1 MTPQEII
8 NEAQLLGVRIILN
21 PSGGLSLVGNTSVV
35 TESFKATVT
44 ENRQQIIDY
53 LKANAPLP
61 AGINP
66 EVQPTKKYVVGQNNM
81 VFFAVT
87 GPTSF
92 GPRPSFG
99 LTSNDPNV
107 KFPADLYPPIS
118 SPLKRTGLS
127 GGSTPANLVNTFN
140 GGTGNITFTVN
151 GSTGSNVTGATM
163 FNIEVV
169 NTFNG
174 ATGTIEGVNT
184 FNGATGT
191 IEGVNTF
198 NGATGSIV
206 GVNSVNGQ
214 TGAVTLVDLIGVSTV
229 NGVSGDVQVVSS
241 LNGATGVVE
250 AVTSF
255 NGNTGAVEGVSSV
268 NGGTGNVAA
277 VNTFNGVAGA
287 VEGVNTF
294 NGDTGAIEGVN
305 TFNGNTGTIEGVAS
319 VNGATGAVTN
329 IAAINATNL
338 FSSNQEFAGSVAVSG
353 GISLQTS
360 GITFPDGTHQSTAF
374 RAGLKYTVTH
384 TGSAETPSAGGVKMT
399 SNFSGT
405 AVDILSIH
413 DTDANGNDISSIMT
427 LFASNGGFIQLLKE
441 DGTELLIAAID
452 ATETS
457 LATFSSSVLTII
469 DTSGI
474 EVDTSP
480 SVNDVVYVYIIPNLV
495 NAVQTIGGFQGNIQ
509 VTPQNAI
516 HGLTINEIASVPYL
530 GIDET
535 QRIRTAGI
543 STNGGICFPD
553 GSHLI
558 SGKEVAQFTI
568 QSSSGIAA
576 DEKLDALKFIPFN
589 ATVKEVGLRTSITG
603 GVTASFV
610 QAGTDPFGAATTNA
624 RTLATIELGQTGNDF
639 GFTSATISSSAITGG
654 SFVYLD
660 IDAISG
666 GITGIQAF
674 MTFEGT

>member
-174 ATGTIEGVNT
+174 ATGTVEGVNT

-268 NGGTGNVAA
+268 NGGTGSVAA

-294 NGDTGAIEGVN
+294 NGNTGAIEGVN

-353 GISLQTS
+353 GMSLQTS
-360 GITFPDGTHQSTAF
+360 GITFPDGTHQPTAARSGF
-374 RAGLKYTVTH
+374 RYQSVSSGGGLGTPSSGFIDIDTLSELDTMTINNTDKEGNDLEPLFQELRDNGGYLEVSNGDFSQVFAATIVSQADDDNTVT
-384 TGSAETPSAGGVKMT
+384 TGETTIVVGSTTTQIQNTNLIEQGLDQQNITDIYLRIVPNAASYVRTNATNLFT
-399 SNFSGT
+399 SNQEFQGSVAVSG
-405 AVDILSIH
+405 
-413 DTDANGNDISSIMT
+413 GISM
-427 LFASNGGFIQLLKE
+427 Q
-441 DGTELLIAAID
+441 
-452 ATETS
+452 
-457 LATFSSSVLTII
+457 
-469 DTSGI
+469 TSGI
-474 EVDTSP
+474 T
-480 SVNDVVYVYIIPNLV
+480 
-495 NAVQTIGGFQGNIQ
+495 
-509 VTPQNAI
+509 
-516 HGLTINEIASVPYL
+516 
-530 GIDET
+530 
-535 QRIRTAGI
+535 
-543 STNGGICFPD
+543 FPD
-553 GSHLI
+553 GTHQNTAAS
-558 SGKEVAQFTI
+558 SSKQVAHFTI
-568 QSSSGIAA
+568 QASSGIAA
-576 DEKLDALKFIPFN
+576 NEKLDALKFVPEN
-589 ATVKEVGLRTSITG
+589 STVTEVGLKTSITG

-610 QAGTDPFGAATTNA
+610 QAGTDPFGAATTGA

-639 GFTSATISSSAITGG
+639 GFTSSTIASSAITGG

-660 IDAISG
+660 VTSISG
-666 GITGIQAF
+666 GITGLQAF
-674 MTFEGT
+674 MTFEGA

>member
-8 NEAQLLGVRIILN
+8 SEAQLQGVRIILN
-21 PSGGLSLVGNTSVV
+21 PSGGISLVGNTSII
-35 TESFKATVT
+35 TDSFKSLVT
-44 ENRQQIIDY
+44 ENREEIIDY
-53 LKANAPLP
+53 LTQNNPLP
-61 AGINP
+61 AGVDPNAK
-66 EVQPTKKYVVGQNNM
+66 PTTKYVVGQNNM
-81 VFFAVT
+81 VFTTVT
-87 GPTSF
+87 GPTTE
-92 GPRPSFG
+92 GVVRAVG
-99 LTSNDPNV
+99 KTSASAGV

-118 SPLKRTGLS
+118 NPFKRAGLS
-127 GGSTPANLVNTFN
+127 GGVTSPNIVNTFN
-140 GGTGNITFTVN
+140 GGTGDITFTIN
-151 GSTGSNVTGATM
+151 GITGSNVTGATM

-184 FNGATGT
+184 FNGATG
-191 IEGVNTF
+191 
-198 NGATGSIV
+198 SIV
-206 GVNSVNGQ
+206 GVNSVNGA
-214 TGAVTLVDLIGVSTV
+214 TGAVTLVDLVGVNTV
-229 NGVSGDVQVVSS
+229 NGVSGDVQVVSTF
-241 LNGATGVVE
+241 NGATGTVEGVNSVNGSTGAVTISSTTVNGVAGTVE
-250 AVTSF
+250 AVSSF
-255 NGNTGAVEGVSSV
+255 NGNTGTV
-268 NGGTGNVAA
+268 
-277 VNTFNGVAGA
+277 
-287 VEGVNTF
+287 
-294 NGDTGAIEGVN
+294 
-305 TFNGNTGTIEGVAS
+305 EGVAS

-353 GISLQTS
+353 GISMQTS

-384 TGSAETPSAGGVKMT
+384 TGAAESPSAGGIKMA
-399 SNFSGT
+399 SNISGS
-405 AVDILSIH
+405 AVDILAIH

-427 LFASNGGFIQLLKE
+427 LFASNGGFVQILKE

-452 ATETS
+452 AGETG
-457 LATFSSSVLTII
+457 LAGFSSSVLTI
-469 DTSGI
+469 TASSGI

-480 SVNDVVYVYIIPNLV
+480 SVNDVVYVYVIPNLV
-495 NAVQTIGGFQGNIQ
+495 TAVQTIGGATGNIQ
-509 VTPQNAI
+509 VSGGTTGG
-516 HGLTINEIASVPYL
+516 GLTMETIANVGYL
-530 GIDET
+530 GIDSQQT
-535 QRIRTAGI
+535 IHVSGI
-543 STNGGICFPD
+543 STNAGVTFAD

-558 SGKEVAQFTI
+558 SGKEVAHFTI

-589 ATVKEVGLRTSITG
+589 ATVKEVGVRTSITG

-610 QAGTDPFGAATTNA
+610 QAGTDPFGAATTGA

-639 GFTSATISSSAITGG
+639 GFTSSTISSSAITGS

-660 IDAISG
+660 ITSISG

>member
-8 NEAQLLGVRIILN
+8 SEAQLQGVRIILN
-21 PSGGLSLVGNTSVV
+21 PSGGISLVGNTSII
-35 TESFKATVT
+35 TDSFKSLVT
-44 ENRQQIIDY
+44 ANREEIIDY
-53 LKANAPLP
+53 LTQNNPLP
-61 AGINP
+61 AGVDPNAK
-66 EVQPTKKYVVGQNNM
+66 PTTKYVVGQNNM
-81 VFFAVT
+81 VFTTVT
-87 GPTSF
+87 GPTSS
-92 GPRPSFG
+92 GVIRAEG
-99 LTSNDPNV
+99 LTSASAGV

-118 SPLKRTGLS
+118 NPFKRAGLS
-127 GGSTPANLVNTFN
+127 GGVTSPNIVNTFN
-140 GGTGNITFTVN
+140 GGTGDITFTIN

-184 FNGATGT
+184 FNGATG
-191 IEGVNTF
+191 
-198 NGATGSIV
+198 SIV
-206 GVNSVNGQ
+206 GVNSVNGA
-214 TGAVTLVDLIGVSTV
+214 TGAVTLVDLVGVNTV
-229 NGVSGDVQVVSS
+229 NGVSGDVQVVSTF
-241 LNGATGVVE
+241 NGATGTVEGVNSVNGSTGAVTLSSTTVNGAAGNVE
-250 AVTSF
+250 AVSSF
-255 NGNTGAVEGVSSV
+255 NGNTGTV
-268 NGGTGNVAA
+268 
-277 VNTFNGVAGA
+277 
-287 VEGVNTF
+287 
-294 NGDTGAIEGVN
+294 
-305 TFNGNTGTIEGVAS
+305 EGVAS
-319 VNGATGAVTN
+319 VDGATGAVTN

-353 GISLQTS
+353 GISMQTS

-384 TGSAETPSAGGVKMT
+384 TGAAESPSAGGIKMS
-399 SNFSGT
+399 SNISGT

-427 LFASNGGFIQLLKE
+427 LFASNGGFVQVLKE
-441 DGTELLIAAID
+441 DGTELLIAAVD
-452 ATETS
+452 AGETS
-457 LATFSSSVLTII
+457 IAGFSSSILTITA
-469 DTSGI
+469 TSGI

-480 SVNDVVYVYIIPNLV
+480 SLNDVVYVYVIPNLV
-495 NAVQTIGGFQGNIQ
+495 TAVQTIGGATGNIQ
-509 VTPQNAI
+509 VSGGTTGG
-516 HGLTINEIASVPYL
+516 GLTMETIANVGYL
-530 GIDET
+530 GIDSQQT
-535 QRIRTAGI
+535 IHVSGI
-543 STNGGICFPD
+543 STNAGVTFAD

-558 SGKEVAQFTI
+558 SGKEVAHFTI

-589 ATVKEVGLRTSITG
+589 ATVKEVGVRTSITG

-610 QAGTDPFGAATTNA
+610 QAGTDPFGAATTGA

-639 GFTSATISSSAITGG
+639 GFTSSTISSSAITGS

-660 IDAISG
+660 ITSISG

>member
-8 NEAQLLGVRIILN
+8 SEAQLQGVRIILN
-21 PSGGLSLVGNTSVV
+21 PSGGISLVGNTSII
-35 TESFKATVT
+35 TDSFKSLVTV
-44 ENRQQIIDY
+44 NREEIIDY
-53 LKANAPLP
+53 LTQNNPLP
-61 AGINP
+61 AGVDPNAK
-66 EVQPTKKYVVGQNNM
+66 PTTKYVVGQNNM
-81 VFFAVT
+81 VFTTVT
-87 GPTSF
+87 GPTTS
-92 GPRPSFG
+92 GVIRAEG
-99 LTSNDPNV
+99 LTSASAGV

-118 SPLKRTGLS
+118 NPFKRAGLS
-127 GGSTPANLVNTFN
+127 GGVTSPNIVNTFN
-140 GGTGNITFTVN
+140 GGTGDITFTVN

-163 FNIEVV
+163 FNVEVV
-169 NTFNG
+169 STFNG

-191 IEGVNTF
+191 IE
-198 NGATGSIV
+198 

-255 NGNTGAVEGVSSV
+255 NGNTGAVEGISSI
-268 NGGTGNVAA
+268 NGGTGSVAA
-277 VNTFNGVAGA
+277 VNTFNSVAGA

-353 GISLQTS
+353 GISMQTS

-384 TGSAETPSAGGVKMT
+384 TGAAESPSAGGIKMA
-399 SNFSGT
+399 SNISGT

-427 LFASNGGFIQLLKE
+427 LFASNGGFVQILKE

-452 ATETS
+452 AGETG
-457 LATFSSSVLTII
+457 LAGFSSSILTITA
-469 DTSGI
+469 TSGI

-480 SVNDVVYVYIIPNLV
+480 SVNDVVYVYVIPNLV
-495 NAVQTIGGFQGNIQ
+495 TAVQTIGGATGNIQ
-509 VTPQNAI
+509 VSGGTTGG
-516 HGLTINEIASVPYL
+516 GLTMETIANVGYL
-530 GIDET
+530 GIDSQQT
-535 QRIRTAGI
+535 IHMSGI
-543 STNGGICFPD
+543 STNAGVTFAD

-558 SGKEVAQFTI
+558 SGKEVAHFTI

-589 ATVKEVGLRTSITG
+589 ATVKEVGVRTSITG

-610 QAGTDPFGAATTNA
+610 QAGTDPFGAATTGA

-639 GFTSATISSSAITGG
+639 GFTSSTISSSAITGS

-660 IDAISG
+660 ITSISG

>member
-174 ATGTIEGVNT
+174 ATG
-184 FNGATGT
+184 
-191 IEGVNTF
+191 
-198 NGATGSIV
+198 SIV

-255 NGNTGAVEGVSSV
+255 NGDTGAVEGVSSV

-360 GITFPDGTHQSTAF
+360 GITFPDGTHQPTAARSGF
-374 RAGLKYTVTH
+374 RYQSVSSGGGL
-384 TGSAETPSAGGVKMT
+384 GTPSSGFIDIDTLSELDTMTINNTDKEGNDLEPLFQKLEDNGGYLEIMTGDFSQAVVLVIESQSGDDGIVSTGETTIVAGSTITTVQAAFDIEQGLDQQNITDIYLRIVPNAASYVRTNATNLFT
-399 SNFSGT
+399 SNQEFQGSVAVSG
-405 AVDILSIH
+405 
-413 DTDANGNDISSIMT
+413 GISM
-427 LFASNGGFIQLLKE
+427 Q
-441 DGTELLIAAID
+441 
-452 ATETS
+452 
-457 LATFSSSVLTII
+457 
-469 DTSGI
+469 TSGI
-474 EVDTSP
+474 T
-480 SVNDVVYVYIIPNLV
+480 
-495 NAVQTIGGFQGNIQ
+495 
-509 VTPQNAI
+509 
-516 HGLTINEIASVPYL
+516 
-530 GIDET
+530 
-535 QRIRTAGI
+535 
-543 STNGGICFPD
+543 FPD
-553 GSHLI
+553 GTHQNTAAS
-558 SGKEVAQFTI
+558 SSKQVAHFTI
-568 QSSSGIAA
+568 QASSGIAA
-576 DEKLDALKFIPFN
+576 NEKLDALKFVPEN
-589 ATVKEVGLRTSITG
+589 STVTEVGLKTSITG

-610 QAGTDPFGAATTNA
+610 QAGTDPFGAATTGA

-639 GFTSATISSSAITGG
+639 GFSSSTIASSAITGG

-660 IDAISG
+660 VTSISG
-666 GITGIQAF
+666 GITGLQAF
-674 MTFEGT
+674 MTFEGA

>member
-8 NEAQLLGVRIILN
+8 SEAQLQGVRIILN
-21 PSGGLSLVGNTSVV
+21 PSGGISLVGNTSII
-35 TESFKATVT
+35 TDSFKSLVT
-44 ENRQQIIDY
+44 ENREEIIDY
-53 LKANAPLP
+53 LTQNNPLP
-61 AGINP
+61 AGVDPNAK
-66 EVQPTKKYVVGQNNM
+66 PTTKYVVGQNNM
-81 VFFAVT
+81 VFTTVT
-87 GPTSF
+87 GPTAE
-92 GPRPSFG
+92 GVIRAVG
-99 LTSNDPNV
+99 KTSASAGV

-118 SPLKRTGLS
+118 NPFKRAGLS
-127 GGSTPANLVNTFN
+127 GGVTSPNIVNTFN
-140 GGTGNITFTVN
+140 GGTGDITFTIN
-151 GSTGSNVTGATM
+151 GITGSNVTGATM

-184 FNGATGT
+184 FNGATG
-191 IEGVNTF
+191 
-198 NGATGSIV
+198 SIV
-206 GVNSVNGQ
+206 GVNSVNGA
-214 TGAVTLVDLIGVSTV
+214 TGAVTLVDLVGVNTV
-229 NGVSGDVQVVSS
+229 NGVSGDVQVVSTF
-241 LNGATGVVE
+241 NGATGTVEGVNSVNGSTGAVTISSTTVNGVAGTVE
-250 AVTSF
+250 AVSSF
-255 NGNTGAVEGVSSV
+255 NGNTGTV
-268 NGGTGNVAA
+268 
-277 VNTFNGVAGA
+277 
-287 VEGVNTF
+287 
-294 NGDTGAIEGVN
+294 
-305 TFNGNTGTIEGVAS
+305 EGVAS

-353 GISLQTS
+353 GISMQTS

-384 TGSAETPSAGGVKMT
+384 TGAAESPSAGGIKMA
-399 SNFSGT
+399 SNISGS
-405 AVDILSIH
+405 AVDILAIH

-427 LFASNGGFIQLLKE
+427 LFASNGGFVQILKE

-452 ATETS
+452 AGETG
-457 LATFSSSVLTII
+457 LAGFSSSVLTI
-469 DTSGI
+469 TASSGI

-480 SVNDVVYVYIIPNLV
+480 SVNDVVYVYVIPNLV
-495 NAVQTIGGFQGNIQ
+495 TAVQTIGGATGNIQ
-509 VTPQNAI
+509 ISGGTTGG
-516 HGLTINEIASVPYL
+516 GLTMETIANVGYL
-530 GIDET
+530 GIDSQQT
-535 QRIRTAGI
+535 IHVSGI
-543 STNGGICFPD
+543 STNAGVTFAD

-558 SGKEVAQFTI
+558 SGKEVAHFTI

-589 ATVKEVGLRTSITG
+589 ATVKEVGVRTSITG

-610 QAGTDPFGAATTNA
+610 QAGTDPFGAATTGA

-639 GFTSATISSSAITGG
+639 GFTSSTISSSAITGS

-660 IDAISG
+660 ITSISG